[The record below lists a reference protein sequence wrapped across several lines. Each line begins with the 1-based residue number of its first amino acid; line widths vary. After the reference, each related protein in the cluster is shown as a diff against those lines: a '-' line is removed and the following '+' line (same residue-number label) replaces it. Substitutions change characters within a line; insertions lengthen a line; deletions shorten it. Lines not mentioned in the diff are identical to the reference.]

1 MPRPNLNSQ
10 CERVWR
16 SLRRA
21 KPRSRRRIELEL
33 ELIKIQQKRLKQDIK
48 AGRAK

>member
-16 SLRRA
+16 SLKRA
-21 KPRSRRRIELEL
+21 KPHSKRSTSLHREFVW
-33 ELIKIQQKRLKQDIK
+33 IQVRRLKQEMK
-48 AGRAK
+48 GAKK